1 MYSQLIDKSNYFRG
15 LLLLASRDN
24 KISVREQ
31 GSIRK
36 IARILNYEQ
45 EFVENA
51 LSGLLENQYI
61 SKEPPEFANKEFAK
75 AFIKDG
81 IKMVFV
87 NWSAHFEEIKWLKQ
101 VSIKNGLPLDWF
113 DEELENYYENFS
125 AAADDFYEIQN
136 IIKN

>member
-36 IARILNYEQ
+36 IARILNYER

-87 NWSAHFEEIKWLKQ
+87 NWSANFEEIQWLKQ
-101 VSIKNGLPLDWF
+101 VSQTYIKKQQWIQLA
-113 DEELENYYENFS
+113 EM
-125 AAADDFYEIQN
+125 FYLC
-136 IIKN
+136 

>member
-24 KISVREQ
+24 KISEREQ
-31 GSIRK
+31 GSIKK

-61 SKEPPEFANKEFAK
+61 SKEPPEFADKEFAR

-87 NWSAHFEEIKWLKQ
+87 NWTAGISNAAWNFSSAGDGCISVSF
-101 VSIKNGLPLDWF
+101 VSISKNGR
-113 DEELENYYENFS
+113 FS
-125 AAADDFYEIQN
+125 SAMMKSTSCCSLFL
-136 IIKN
+136 IK